1 MNSKRAVLADPAV
14 ANKVSPEREAGSSLV
29 PLTDSIPSPDLCVIV
44 PVLNE
49 RDNVAPLVE
58 RLRATLDGVAWE
70 VVFVDDGSTDG
81 TRAAVTALGRGDNRV
96 RLLYRAGRRGLASA
110 FIEGAECS
118 MAPYVAALDGDLQ
131 HDETL
136 LPRMLAVLKAE
147 PVDVVI
153 GSRYIAGGGLG
164 TWNKHRASMSGFATR
179 LGRAVIR
186 ADVTDPMSGFFM
198 LPRPVFDRAAPR
210 LSAIGFKI
218 LLDILASLPSPP
230 RVRELPY
237 SFRERVAGTSK
248 LDAGVLFDFAMLLL
262 DKLVG
267 HVVPVRFVMFAVIG
281 AVGLVAHLVVLRL
294 GLTAGLGFTAA
305 QAVAT
310 GCAIVGNFV
319 LNNLVTFR
327 DRRLKG
333 PRLWRGLLTFFA
345 VCAAGAAANL
355 NIAALM
361 VDAGHQTWWAA
372 GVVGAAM
379 SLVWNYA
386 VGSTLT
392 WRRQAG

>member
-1 MNSKRAVLADPAV
+1 MDDYSAGQETSILHPAQTAPPGV
-14 ANKVSPEREAGSSLV
+14 AQPMPAPE
-29 PLTDSIPSPDLCVIV
+29 LCIVV

-49 RDNVAPLVE
+49 CDNIASLVD
-58 RLRATLDGVAWE
+58 RLRATLDGVTWE

-81 TRAAVTALGRGDNRV
+81 TRAAVATLGRDDSRV

-110 FIEGAECS
+110 FIEGVECS
-118 MAPYVAALDGDLQ
+118 LAPYVAALDGDLQ

-136 LPRMLAVLKAE
+136 LPQMLMVLKAE
-147 PVDVVI
+147 LAGIVI
-153 GSRYIAGGGLG
+153 GSRYISGGDLG
-164 TWNKHRASMSGFATR
+164 TWDKRRASMSGLATR
-179 LGRAVIR
+179 LGRMVIR

-198 LPRPVFDRAAPR
+198 LPRAVFDRAAPR

-218 LLDILASLPSPP
+218 LLDILASLPEPP

-237 SFRERVAGTSK
+237 SFRERVAGVSK
-248 LDAGVLFDFAMLLL
+248 LDAGVLFDFATLLL

-267 HVVPVRFVMFAVIG
+267 QLVPVRFIMFALIG

-294 GLTAGLGFTAA
+294 GLVFGGLDFTVA
-305 QAVAT
+305 QAIAT
-310 GCAIVGNFV
+310 ASAIGGNFV

-327 DRRLKG
+327 ERRLKG
-333 PRLWRGLLTFFA
+333 ARLWRGLLIFSA

-355 NIAALM
+355 NIASLM
-361 VDAGHQTWWAA
+361 VATGHQTWWVA
-372 GVVGAAM
+372 GLIGAAM

-392 WRRQAG
+392 WRR